1 MTPFPN
7 SHISVLSMNPE
18 KIQSTNQQN
27 TNQQIDSSNSSLK
40 NPQNWSDR
48 IHSIVV
54 HCYRRWAHFVVAHP
68 YKIIIFC
75 FLLTGIC
82 TFKMAKT
89 KKENNIRGYT
99 PYG

>member
-7 SHISVLSMNPE
+7 SSAHISVLSMNPE
-18 KIQSTNQQN
+18 KIQQSN
-27 TNQQIDSSNSSLK
+27 QIDSSNSSLK
-40 NPQNWSDR
+40 NPGNWSDR
-48 IHSIVV
+48 IHSIVG

-82 TFKMAKT
+82 AFKMAKT